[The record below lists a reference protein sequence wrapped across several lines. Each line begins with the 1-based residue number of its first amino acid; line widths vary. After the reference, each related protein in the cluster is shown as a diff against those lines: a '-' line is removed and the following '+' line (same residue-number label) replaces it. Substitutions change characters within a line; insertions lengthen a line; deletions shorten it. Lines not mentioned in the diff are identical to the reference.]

1 MVIFDFLYLVVII
14 LSLPLWL
21 KFLFKKEYR
30 LILKRRLSPGIDPG
44 NKKRIWIHA
53 VSVGEVK
60 SVRSLIEQLTE
71 TYDRDVVLSV
81 TTPSGFG
88 FAKKEY
94 KDINVTVINAPLDF
108 SFTIKTFLKKVNPG
122 ILILNELEIWPNWIL
137 KTKKANIPILLINGR
152 ISERA
157 FKRYKFFSF
166 FLKRFVNRIDLF
178 LVQAG
183 VYKEKFAQLDIPVER
198 IIVCGNIK
206 ADTAF
211 ATAGVLPA
219 EREIRSYLKI
229 NQTRNKKKILTLAS
243 THLSDEK
250 VVIPIINKIR
260 EAYSLIIV
268 PRHLNRIEEIERL
281 LVEHKVTFARWSQTG
296 RIDIEEKILIFDKMG
311 YLFNILKIS
320 DIVLMGGTFDSK
332 IGGHNLYE
340 PAVLGKLI
348 VGGPCYNN
356 FPDIGRE
363 LENRGVYRI
372 IPGPDQLS
380 ELLLN
385 TETIDFERVKSQAVE
400 AVSRRR
406 GSVDCI
412 LKEIH
417 TLVPSFTA
425 SVD

>member
-1 MVIFDFLYLVVII
+1 MVLFDFLYLVVII

-30 LILKRRLSPGIDPG
+30 LILKHRLSPGINPG

-60 SVRSLIEQLTE
+60 SVGSLIEQLLE

-81 TTPSGFG
+81 TTPSGFE

-108 SFTIKTFLKKVNPG
+108 SFTVKTFLKKVNPG

-137 KTKKANIPILLINGR
+137 KTKKENIPILLINGR

-166 FLKRFVNRIDLF
+166 FMKRFVNLIDLF
-178 LVQAG
+178 LVQAS

-211 ATAGVLPA
+211 AATGSLPA
-219 EREIRSYLKI
+219 EREIRRYLKI
-229 NQTRNKKKILTLAS
+229 NQIRNKKKILTLSS
-243 THLSDEK
+243 THLSDER
-250 VVIPIINKIR
+250 VVIPIINKLR
-260 EAYSLIIV
+260 ETYSVIIV
-268 PRHLNRIEEIERL
+268 PRHLNRVDEIEGL
-281 LVEHKVTFARWSQTG
+281 LVKHEVTFARWSQAG
-296 RIDIEEKILIFDKMG
+296 LIDIENKTLIFDKMG
-311 YLFNILKIS
+311 CLFNILKIS
-320 DIVLMGGTFDSK
+320 DIVLMGGTFDKK

-348 VGGPCYNN
+348 IGGPCYNN

-363 LENRGVYRI
+363 LEKRGVYKLI
-372 IPGPDQLS
+372 TGPDQLM

-385 TETIDFERVKSQAVE
+385 TETIDFERVKTQAVE
-400 AVSRRR
+400 AVSKRR
-406 GSVDCI
+406 GAVDCI

-417 TLVPSFTA
+417 TMIPSFTA
-425 SVD
+425 SID